1 MNEDPVA
8 DALSLLTWRRT
19 IGELYAE
26 VRAAPDPQAA
36 WRPSSGTSRIA
47 TSNEDAIAFTRF
59 GHVGFE
65 AGGVPLSLE
74 VYWLEG
80 YGGGLF
86 VPFAEPTSGDETY
99 GRTLPAGH
107 DQGSRPR
114 ARGCPAALGFQLR
127 LSAVL
132 RLRSALDLPA
142 CPTGQPAL
150 GARVGRRALHTR
162 TAARHCRQADQA
174 RRSPQPRDA
183 DRARVRGSEGAA
195 AGEGDAIVTGST
207 PRCAAVDQWI
217 GRVRLAD
224 PPRSIRPV

>member
-19 IGELYAE
+19 IGALYAE
-26 VRAAPDPQAA
+26 VRAAADPQAA

-99 GRTLPAGH
+99 GGRYLLGTIKEADLGH
-107 DQGSRPR
+107 EDG
-114 ARGCPAALGFQLR
+114 QLR
-127 LSAVL
+127 LDFNFAY
-132 RLRSALDLPA
+132 
-142 CPTGQPAL
+142 QPSCAY
-150 GARVGRRALHTR
+150 
-162 TAARHCRQADQA
+162 D
-174 RRSPQPRDA
+174 PR
-183 DRARVRGSEGAA
+183 
-195 AGEGDAIVTGST
+195 
-207 PRCAAVDQWI
+207 
-217 GRVRLAD
+217 
-224 PPRSIRPV
+224 